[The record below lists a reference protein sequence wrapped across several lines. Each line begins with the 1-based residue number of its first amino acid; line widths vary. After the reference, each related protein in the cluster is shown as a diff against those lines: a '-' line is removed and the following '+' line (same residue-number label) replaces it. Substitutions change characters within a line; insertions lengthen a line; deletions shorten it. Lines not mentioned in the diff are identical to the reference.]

1 MTAIYKKEIRSFF
14 TSMIGCVFIAFMVGV
29 VSLYFTAIN
38 LGSGYP
44 YISYALSSTIVL
56 FMILI
61 PILTMKSIAEDR
73 RQKTDQMLLTA
84 PVGTWKIVLSKYLAM
99 LTIFCIPVI
108 IFMFYPI
115 VLAQY
120 GTISYSMSYTSIL
133 GFILVGFFSISIGL
147 FVSSITESQVIAAV
161 LTFLIL
167 FVSYMAEAIGGLI
180 PSSAVASWLC
190 FCVCVIIGA
199 LIVYVMTKNW
209 WVSVILGI
217 VGILALLIVLV
228 ADQSIFEGAFEKVL
242 ASLSLTSHYSNFL
255 SGIIDIPGI
264 VYYLSGSFLFIF
276 FTVQSVEKRRW
287 C

>member
-1 MTAIYKKEIRSFF
+1 
-14 TSMIGCVFIAFMVGV
+14 
-29 VSLYFTAIN
+29 
-38 LGSGYP
+38 
-44 YISYALSSTIVL
+44 
-56 FMILI
+56 
-61 PILTMKSIAEDR
+61 MKSIAEDR
-73 RQKTDQMLLTA
+73 KTKDRPDA
-84 PVGTWKIVLSKYLAM
+84 FDGTGRDMEDCSEQIFGHAHHILYTGHYFYVLSHCACSVWNDFLQH
-99 LTIFCIPVI
+99 
-108 IFMFYPI
+108 
-115 VLAQY
+115 VLY
-120 GTISYSMSYTSIL
+120 IDSGIY
-133 GFILVGFFSISIGL
+133 LVGFFSISIGL

-180 PSSAVASWLC
+180 PSSAVASRLC

-217 VGILALLIVLV
+217 VGILVLLIVLV

>member
-1 MTAIYKKEIRSFF
+1 
-14 TSMIGCVFIAFMVGV
+14 MIGCVFIAFMVGV

-84 PVGTWKIVLSKYLAM
+84 PVGTWKDRSEQIFGHAHHILYTGHYFYVLSHCACSVWNDFLQHVLYIDSGIYSCG
-99 LTIFCIPVI
+99 IFQHFHRTVCIVHHGKP
-108 IFMFYPI
+108 
-115 VLAQY
+115 
-120 GTISYSMSYTSIL
+120 GDCCGS
-133 GFILVGFFSISIGL
+133 
-147 FVSSITESQVIAAV
+147 
-161 LTFLIL
+161 TFLIL

-217 VGILALLIVLV
+217 VGILVLLIVLV

-264 VYYLSGSFLFIF
+264 VYLSFRQFPVYIFYGS
-276 FTVQSVEKRRW
+276 VG
-287 C
+287 